1 MVCYEIELISLI
13 LPNKPL
19 DNNIGGLIAFYPYL
33 YVELSNVSAPSS
45 GIKGIIYSNNPNAN
59 RALFRVG
66 IDDTPTPAISAFIKV
81 DGNGAVQ
88 TVKFKPNDNLY
99 FRVYLQNGELFQT
112 QTKDTI
118 PPLEPDVFVQIS
130 AEFSIKRLT

>member
-1 MVCYEIELISLI
+1 M
-13 LPNKPL
+13 
-19 DNNIGGLIAFYPYL
+19 
-33 YVELSNVSAPSS
+33 
-45 GIKGIIYSNNPNAN
+45 
-59 RALFRVG
+59 FRVG